1 MTSTVEKTLTIING
15 LARIVPKQY
24 PDWYG
29 IEGIGFISHGEWSD
43 PELEYKGKRFN
54 AHDVED
60 AMWDRFCEEHPE
72 CDEDEFIVFMWE
84 HQDEVIELC
93 ENVIKGGN

>member
-1 MTSTVEKTLTIING
+1 MVSTVEKTLSIING

-54 AHDVED
+54 AHEVEN
-60 AMWDRFCEEHPE
+60 AMWDRFCEEYPE
-72 CDEDEFIVFMWE
+72 CDEDEFVVFMWE